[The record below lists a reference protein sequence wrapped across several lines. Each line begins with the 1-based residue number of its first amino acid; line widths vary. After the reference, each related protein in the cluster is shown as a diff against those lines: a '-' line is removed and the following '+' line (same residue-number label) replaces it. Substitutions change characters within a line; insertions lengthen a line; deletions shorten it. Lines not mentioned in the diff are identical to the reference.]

1 MLRVAALR
9 RVNATAEIRRVTISR
24 TATHS
29 NAQRS
34 NAQCKCERP
43 LANSIR
49 LVLHLLYRVYL
60 KWVKGKGSPY
70 SIAVRRVPEL
80 ISVLDSLQVA

>member
-24 TATHS
+24 AATH
-29 NAQRS
+29 S

-60 KWVKGKGSPY
+60 EWVKGKGSPY